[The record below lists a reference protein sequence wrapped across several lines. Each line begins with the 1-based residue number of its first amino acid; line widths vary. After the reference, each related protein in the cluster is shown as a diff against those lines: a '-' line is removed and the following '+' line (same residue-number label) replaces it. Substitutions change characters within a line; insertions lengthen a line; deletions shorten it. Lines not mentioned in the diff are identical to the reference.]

1 MFVRLAS
8 FVVFAVIGW
17 QISLALSPVSDGDV
31 GYLPWGLAI
40 TAISVVSGLAG
51 GIYGPRLISALT
63 RAVDEVSRVSLS
75 TIVSGTLGLIVGLI
89 VAALVSIP
97 FFQLPGELNWIIP
110 FIIMGTFAFV
120 GLSIGLHRE
129 QDLHLI
135 LPGAGGGSRGS
146 TGTKIRILVD
156 TSAIIDGRIG
166 DLSETGFVQG
176 SLIVPQ
182 FVLDEL
188 RHIADSSDA
197 LRRTR
202 GRRGLEVL
210 SNLRRNNDLPIQFT
224 DAQVPRGGE
233 VDTELV
239 RMAKEMK
246 AYILTT
252 DYNLN
257 RVAELSGVHVLNVNQ
272 LANALKPVVLPGETL
287 AVNIIQE
294 GKELGQG
301 VAYLDD
307 GTMVVV
313 EGGRRFINSIQEV
326 TVTRVLQTAAGRIIF
341 AQPRGMYR

>member
-1 MFVRLAS
+1 MAVRLTS
-8 FVVFAVIGW
+8 LVVFAVIGW
-17 QISLALSPVSDGDV
+17 RVSVALSLASNEVAD
-31 GYLPWGLAI
+31 YLPWGLAF
-40 TAISVVSGLAG
+40 TAAG
-51 GIYGPRLISALT
+51 GLVGGLLGPGLVNTLKRL
-63 RAVDEVSRVSLS
+63 VDEANRVSLS

-97 FFQLPGELNWIIP
+97 FFQLTEGLNWIIP
-110 FIIMGTFAFV
+110 LIIMGTFAFV

-135 LPGAGGGSRGS
+135 LPGAGGGSRAASGA
-146 TGTKIRILVD
+146 KVRILMD
-156 TSAIIDGRIG
+156 TSAIIDGRIR

-176 SLIVPQ
+176 TLIVPQ

-188 RHIADSSDA
+188 RHIADSSDSI
-197 LRRTR
+197 RRTR

-210 SNLRRNNDLPIQFT
+210 SHLRRNSDLPIQFT
-224 DAQVPRGGE
+224 DAQVPMGGE

-239 RMAKEMK
+239 RMAKEIK

-257 RVAELSGVHVLNVNQ
+257 RVAELNGVNVLNVNQ

-294 GKELGQG
+294 GKEMGQG
-301 VAYLDD
+301 VAFLDD

-326 TVTRVLQTAAGRIIF
+326 TVTRALQTAAGRIIF
-341 AQPRGMYR
+341 AQTRGMYR

>member
-17 QISLALSPVSDGDV
+17 QVSLALSPVAEEGG

-40 TAISVVSGLAG
+40 TAITVVSGFAG
-51 GIYGPRLISALT
+51 GIYGPRLVSTLT
-63 RAVDEVSRVSLS
+63 RVVDEISHVSLS

-135 LPGAGGGSRGS
+135 LPGAGGGSRVPS
-146 TGTKIRILVD
+146 GTKVRILMD

-188 RHIADSSDA
+188 RHIADSSDSI
-197 LRRTR
+197 RRTR

-210 SNLRRNNDLPIQFT
+210 SNLRRNKDLPIQFT

-233 VDTELV
+233 VDSELV

-257 RVAELSGVHVLNVNQ
+257 RVAELNGVHVLNVNQ
-272 LANALKPVVLPGETL
+272 LANALKPMVLPGETM

-301 VAYLDD
+301 VAFLDD

-313 EGGRRFINSIQEV
+313 EGGTSLHELHPGSHGNESPADGGGAHH
-326 TVTRVLQTAAGRIIF
+326 LCPAAGHV
-341 AQPRGMYR
+341 